1 MQHVAFCDVV
11 KPLRTDMTDMT
22 MTTLAQPLSGL
33 ANLKRALARYRL
45 MTQTKNAL
53 QALSDRELF
62 DIGITR
68 GMIRSIA
75 MEHAITVNP

>member
-1 MQHVAFCDVV
+1 
-11 KPLRTDMTDMT
+11 MTIT
-22 MTTLAQPLSGL
+22 MTTPAQPLSGL

-45 MTQTKNAL
+45 MKKTKNAL
-53 QALSDRELF
+53 EALSDRELF

-75 MEHAITVNP
+75 MEHAIKVNS

>member
-1 MQHVAFCDVV
+1 
-11 KPLRTDMTDMT
+11 MT